1 MTWKLSELKL
11 DGGLVDEAIEVA
23 QRLADAAPLCL
34 HANQRDLRDEL
45 QSMRVKLLKSVVESA
60 WMLEIRGPS
69 VVFVAPQ
76 GAGKSSLLNGLLGLW
91 VGGEPPKAAN
101 AEAIVERSVLPL
113 GAGSTTC
120 CEVHFSHGPNWS
132 VRVEG
137 EEEAMIH
144 ERIDGLAGSAYR
156 SAQVRG
162 MGENAADKRG
172 GVHSANTAQ
181 EEIILEPGQD
191 VRRCLLGVCGLK
203 EKTLRELADKHLREE
218 LGSDALRAELV
229 RRASCS
235 TRVDLRLQPP
245 NGAVPLAWLK
255 KTLDDLTW
263 GKSPAQPFPRRIVVH
278 VPGLPRLGDD
288 GSPVR
293 FIDTQGL
300 RAQSMGAGA
309 DTSPLHG
316 RPDLAQLLG
325 DPWSA
330 AVFVAGFPNPPEQV
344 TTALESAF
352 GGQAP
357 LVPPHRA
364 VAPLLYKGEPILI
377 DHMVDEHRTVQKA
390 NGARAKRDDVAVPNV
405 NRVLR
410 RTGHQHDWSEA
421 QSPVVDLTRSL
432 GPEHAIDALR
442 QAVDDRFQAMTRH
455 WNAQAV
461 ASLEK
466 ARTLLNRAPR
476 SIPADAQISWSDLR
490 ATLMACPADLV
501 KRAISR
507 FIPEEI
513 ATMDRRELMN
523 GDGRSQYVR
532 ALQVSGRAPDAAIRA
547 LLGSVGEPFE
557 AHAIGS
563 VRDRLATLQLH
574 TRGNHEETAFGP
586 DEEGITPAPWRVLAQ
601 MFGRW
606 VPGLLPA
613 VAKRAG
619 ITGETVD
626 DRSHDLAR
634 FGSELKSV
642 LSIEECKVIAHAF
655 GVSSAG
661 SNTDILT
668 RVGGLAA
675 DKTQGIV
682 ELTRDLLV
690 EALSRCDLVRV
701 ATAVGIQ
708 PGVRSSKALIAG
720 AIAREPTDRIAS
732 TLRMKELQAICRTVE
747 KPITG
752 NRKDLEHR
760 FVLDVFDAWAE
771 GPETD

>member
-11 DGGLVDEAIEVA
+11 DGRLVDDAIEVA

-45 QSMRVKLLKSVVESA
+45 QITRVKLLESVVESA

-76 GAGKSSLLNGLLGLW
+76 GAGKSSVLNGLLGLW
-91 VGGEPPKAAN
+91 VGGAPPPAAN

-120 CEVHFSHGPNWS
+120 CEVHFSRGPKWS
-132 VRVEG
+132 VQVDG
-137 EEEAMIH
+137 EEEAVVH
-144 ERIDGLAGSAYR
+144 LRIDGLAGWAYR
-156 SAQVRG
+156 SAQERG
-162 MGENAADKRG
+162 KGENAADKRG
-172 GVHSANTAQ
+172 GAHSANTT
-181 EEIILEPGQD
+181 ERILLEPGQD
-191 VRRCLLGVCGLK
+191 VRRCLLGICGLK
-203 EKTLRELADKHLREE
+203 ERTLGELADKYLRED
-218 LGSDALRAELV
+218 LGADALRTELV

-235 TRVDLRLQPP
+235 TRIDLKLQPP

-263 GKSPAQPFPRRIVVH
+263 GNSPAQPFPRRIVVH
-278 VPGLPRLGDD
+278 VPGLPRHGDD
-288 GSPVR
+288 GSSVR

-300 RAQSMGAGA
+300 HAQSTGAGA
-309 DTSPLHG
+309 DTSPLRG
-316 RPDLAQLLG
+316 RSDLARLLA
-325 DPWSA
+325 DQWSV
-330 AVFVAGFPNPPEQV
+330 AVFVAGFPNPPEPV

-377 DHMVDEHRTVQKA
+377 DHTVDEHRRVQKA

-410 RTGHQHDWSEA
+410 RTGQQHDWSEA

-432 GPEHAIDALR
+432 GPEHAIEALQ

-455 WNAQAV
+455 WNSQAV
-461 ASLEK
+461 SSLEK
-466 ARTLLNRAPR
+466 ARTLLSRAPR
-476 SIPADAQISWSDLR
+476 STPADSQIAWSDLL

-513 ATMDRRELMN
+513 ATLDSRNLMN
-523 GDGRSQYVR
+523 GHGRSQYIR

-547 LLGSVGEPFE
+547 LLGSVGEQFE
-557 AHAIGS
+557 AQAVGS
-563 VRDRLATLQLH
+563 LRGRVAALRLYPLGT
-574 TRGNHEETAFGP
+574 HEEADFGP
-586 DEEGITPAPWRVLAQ
+586 EEEGVTPAPWRVLAQ

-606 VPGLLPA
+606 VPGLISA

-626 DRSHDLAR
+626 DLFYDLAR

-668 RVGGLAA
+668 RVGSLAA
-675 DKTQGIV
+675 DKTSGIV
-682 ELTRDLLV
+682 ELKRDLLV
-690 EALSRCDLVRV
+690 EALGRCDLVRV
-701 ATAVGIQ
+701 ATAVGIP

-720 AIAREPTDRIAS
+720 AIARERTDRIAS

-747 KPITG
+747 KSTAG
-752 NRKDLEHR
+752 NRKDLELR
-760 FVLDVFDAWAE
+760 FVLDVLDAWAE
-771 GPETD
+771 GPEAD